1 MKDYR
6 FSIPGELKVRGYCR
20 NLTEYVTKKQLTD
33 EGLWKLFVNQYK
45 IHSDKNG
52 EWKGE
57 FWGKTMRGA
66 CLTYISDKNERLYK
80 VLVSTIED
88 MLSAQEKS
96 GRISTYAEDIE
107 FNGWDMWC
115 RKYVM
120 LGMLYFL
127 SICKSKKLKRRV
139 INSLKKQADYII
151 KRIGDGENK
160 KSIFD
165 TSKLYGAM
173 NSCSILEA
181 FVKLYGVTGGQRY
194 LDFAAYIVG
203 CGFSKNLNLIDE
215 CLKGQTP
222 PYMFPDVKAYE
233 MMSCFEGLNE
243 YYKYVKDDKYLKAI
257 ENFVDMLVK
266 TDYTIIG
273 CCGCSG
279 EMLDNSSVT
288 QTNFSDDIM
297 QETCV
302 TVTFIKLCAKLY
314 LTTGNAKYLDY
325 IEQSSY
331 NAMYGSVNDTEQTM
345 KKTEGDVW
353 VGDDCYQVD
362 HEAFPFDSYSPLV
375 YNRRGKKVG
384 GFMVMED
391 GRSYGCCACIGS
403 AGIAIANLAAISI
416 GDGGFSVNLYNP
428 LAFKTVYNGKELKI
442 TVNANVY
449 AKNKAIIKVCGN
461 NERFKLKLRIPR
473 WMENLKICVDG
484 KEIDTI
490 VADAYI
496 SLDREWGKSVIELKY
511 SAPIRERVLNGK
523 VAFTKGP
530 VVLARDIRLDDIQK
544 PLNIKA
550 KDGKALRAKLVK
562 NQIFKSNATYKIH
575 VGDSDILVCD
585 YASAGKN
592 YDSDSSCITVWENI
606 RRWKI

>member
-1 MKDYR
+1 MKYR
-6 FSIPGELKVRGYCR
+6 FPKHGELTVYGYNR
-20 NLTEYVTKKQLTD
+20 DLTEYVTEKQLLD
-33 EGLWKLFVNQYK
+33 ENLWKLFVNQYRT
-45 IHSDKNG
+45 HSDKNG
-52 EWKGE
+52 DWRGE
-57 FWGKTMRGA
+57 YWGKTMRGG
-66 CLTYISDKNERLYK
+66 CLIYESYKSERLYN
-80 VLVSTIED
+80 VLAATVKE
-88 MLSAQEKS
+88 MLSVQEKN
-96 GRISTYAEDIE
+96 GRLSTYPIEIE

-127 SICKSKKLKRRV
+127 PICKSKALERRIIV
-139 INSLKKQADYII
+139 SLKKQADYII
-151 KRIGDGENK
+151 DHIGAEEGK
-160 KSIFD
+160 KSILE
-165 TSKLYGAM
+165 TCKLYGAM

-181 FVKLYGVTGGQRY
+181 FVKLYGVTNEKRH

-279 EMLDNSSVT
+279 ELLDNSSVT
-288 QTNFSDDIM
+288 QTNYSDDIM

-353 VGDDCYQVD
+353 EGDNCYQVD

-428 LAFKTVYNGKELKI
+428 FAFKTVYNGKELKI

-496 SLDREWGKSVIELKY
+496 SLDREWEKSVIELKY

-592 YDSDSSCITVWENI
+592 YDSDNSCITVWENI
-606 RRWKI
+606 GRWKI

>member
-20 NLTEYVTKKQLTD
+20 DLTEYVTKKQLTD

-96 GRISTYAEDIE
+96 GRISTYAKDIE

-151 KRIGDGENK
+151 ERIGDGENK

-181 FVKLYGVTGGQRY
+181 FVKLYGITKERRY
-194 LDFAAYIVG
+194 LDFSAYIVNG
-203 CGFSKNLNLIDE
+203 GFSKNLNLIE
-215 CLKGQTP
+215 ESLSKRKY
-222 PYMFPDVKAYE
+222 PYQFGDVKAYE
-233 MMSCFEGLNE
+233 MMSCFEGLTE
-243 YYKYVKDDKYLKAI
+243 YYKYVKDDKYLRAA
-257 ENFVDMLVK
+257 ENFVDMIVES
-266 TDYTIIG
+266 DYTIIG
-273 CCGCSG
+273 CCGCST

-288 QTNFSDDIM
+288 QTNYSDDVM

-302 TVTFIKLCAKLY
+302 TVTFMKLCSKLY
-314 LTTGNAKYLDY
+314 L
-325 IEQSSY
+325 
-331 NAMYGSVNDTEQTM
+331 
-345 KKTEGDVW
+345 
-353 VGDDCYQVD
+353 
-362 HEAFPFDSYSPLV
+362 
-375 YNRRGKKVG
+375 
-384 GFMVMED
+384 
-391 GRSYGCCACIGS
+391 
-403 AGIAIANLAAISI
+403 
-416 GDGGFSVNLYNP
+416 
-428 LAFKTVYNGKELKI
+428 
-442 TVNANVY
+442 
-449 AKNKAIIKVCGN
+449 
-461 NERFKLKLRIPR
+461 
-473 WMENLKICVDG
+473 
-484 KEIDTI
+484 
-490 VADAYI
+490 
-496 SLDREWGKSVIELKY
+496 
-511 SAPIRERVLNGK
+511 
-523 VAFTKGP
+523 
-530 VVLARDIRLDDIQK
+530 
-544 PLNIKA
+544 
-550 KDGKALRAKLVK
+550 LRAVRS
-562 NQIFKSNATYKIH
+562 IWIISNGRH
-575 VGDSDILVCD
+575 
-585 YASAGKN
+585 
-592 YDSDSSCITVWENI
+592 ITLCTA
-606 RRWKI
+606 R